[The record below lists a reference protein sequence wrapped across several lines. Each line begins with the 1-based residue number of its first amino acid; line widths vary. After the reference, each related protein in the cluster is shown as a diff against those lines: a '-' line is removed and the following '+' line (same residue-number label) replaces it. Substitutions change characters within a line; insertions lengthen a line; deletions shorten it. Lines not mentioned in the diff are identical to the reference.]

1 MKWLKTTESTDFNVN
16 LHRIILYNFKTNL
29 LMVKFM
35 LKKISLKTKLLV
47 PTIGLLAILIIFGT
61 IIIVSVY
68 SKMVTLSELEGKITL
83 SNLISNVI
91 HSQQK
96 ERGLSSGYITYGDDT
111 FKTELLLQRKKSD
124 LSIHELLN
132 YIETTSIYVKKPNVK
147 LLEILRDK
155 IDNNKINSQIA
166 IEKYSALNS
175 ELLTTIVDIAK
186 NSHVPIITQN
196 ILAYCNLLYLK
207 ENAGV
212 QRANGVVLLSGKFN
226 KKNMIRFS
234 SLTILQEQNEM
245 MFFNYASLK
254 IHTKYE
260 NIKNS
265 NIFKKIKNIE
275 NEIENLHSSVK
286 PKYWYDIM
294 TKKLDLLDSV
304 GKFIKKDTTNKIKL
318 ELQNAQKVFAFVIML
333 VIVSFGIF
341 VFLLIAF
348 VRLATEEQRL
358 RVVMDKYVISSITNT
373 KGLILDVSEAF
384 CAISGYEKNQLVG
397 KNHNIVRHEDMPSD
411 VYKDLWSKIPK
422 GESWS
427 GKVKNKR
434 KDGSSYWV
442 YANIEPLYN
451 KKGKIEAYIS
461 IRLDITENE
470 LLIQKIKEEEQKNK
484 VQEKL
489 MQQQHRLAQMGE
501 MINMIAHQ
509 WRQPLSAITAA
520 TGAITIK
527 AKLNKLENKLA
538 IDLAE
543 KIKDFSMQLSATIDD
558 FRNFF
563 KSNKVKRKTDF
574 EQLYNS
580 VFRIVES
587 SLKSKKIKIKT
598 EIVAIEEFK
607 TYDNELKQVLLN
619 LIKNSEDALIEKN
632 IENRYINIMIDKKT
646 FIISD
651 NAGGISDNIVDKIF
665 EPYFSTK
672 LKKDG
677 TGLGL
682 YMSKLI
688 VEEHCKGMLSVKN
701 SEDGAVFKI
710 IIGEDND

>member
-1 MKWLKTTESTDFNVN
+1 
-16 LHRIILYNFKTNL
+16 
-29 LMVKFM
+29 MVKFM
-35 LKKISLKTKLLV
+35 LKKISLKTKLLI
-47 PTIGLLAILIIFGT
+47 PTIGLVTILIIFGT
-61 IIIVSVY
+61 IIIASMY
-68 SKMVTLSELEGKITL
+68 SKMVSLSELNNKVTL
-83 SNLISNVI
+83 SNLVSNII

-96 ERGLSSGYITYGDDT
+96 ERGLSSGYITSQNDT

-124 LSIHELLN
+124 DNIDALIKYLKNTTCSI
-132 YIETTSIYVKKPNVK
+132 KKPNIE
-147 LLEILRDK
+147 LLKTLREK
-155 IDNNKINSQIA
+155 IDNNQISSEVAIKIYT
-166 IEKYSALNS
+166 KLNAK
-175 ELLTTIVDIAK
+175 LLSIIVNIAK
-186 NSHVPIITQN
+186 SSHIPIITQN
-196 ILAYCNLLYLK
+196 ILAYSNLLYLK
-207 ENAGV
+207 ENAGI
-212 QRANGVVLLSGKFN
+212 QRANGLILLSNKLKNNDVLIKFLN
-226 KKNMIRFS
+226 LIA
-234 SLTILQEQNEM
+234 LQKQNEM
-245 MFFNYASLK
+245 MFFNYTSPEIHKFYEK
-254 IHTKYE
+254 I
-260 NIKNS
+260 NS
-265 NIFKKIKNIE
+265 DIVFIKIKDIE
-275 NEIENLHSSVK
+275 KNVREHILKHDIDA
-286 PKYWYDIM
+286 KYWYDIM
-294 TKKLDLLDSV
+294 TKKLDLLDEI
-304 GKFIKKDTTNKIKL
+304 GKFIKKDTSDKIKI
-318 ELQNAQKVFAFVIML
+318 ELQNAQYVFIFVILL
-333 VIVSFGIF
+333 VLLSLIIF

-384 CAISGYEKNQLVG
+384 CEISGYRKDQLVG
-397 KNHNIVRHEDMPSD
+397 KNHNIVRHEDMPAD
-411 VYKDLWSKIPK
+411 VYKELWSKIPK

-451 KKGKIEAYIS
+451 KRGKIEAYIS

-470 LLIQKIKEEEQKNK
+470 LLIEKIKSEEKKNRD
-484 VQEKL
+484 QEKL

-520 TGAITIK
+520 TGVLTIK
-527 AKLNKLENKLA
+527 ARLNKLENKTA

-563 KSNKVKRKTDF
+563 KSNKVKRRTDF

-587 SLKSKKIKIKT
+587 SLESKKIKINR
-598 EIVAIEEFK
+598 EIINIEEFK

-619 LIKNSEDALIEKN
+619 LIKNSEDAFVENQIKN
-632 IENRYINIMIDKKT
+632 PTIDIKIDKKT

-651 NAGGISDNIVDKIF
+651 NAGGIPENIMDKIF

-688 VEEHCKGMLSVKN
+688 VEEHCKGMLSVENSKN
-701 SEDGAVFKI
+701 GVIFKI